1 MAGCE
6 RQLYQLLKSIEPT
19 RTQRDGAQR
28 SHNFL
33 RDILCT
39 GNMASRIRTS
49 YLTGSYARDTVIH
62 PLDDVDIV
70 FVIEP
75 KQWSSWW
82 DYPSPDSV
90 LKSFERAIRYRY
102 DGSSVRI

>member
-1 MAGCE
+1 MACCE
-6 RQLYQLLKSIEPT
+6 PQLYQVLKSVEPT
-19 RTQRDGAQR
+19 RAQRDGAQR

-62 PLDDVDIV
+62 PSTMSI
-70 FVIEP
+70 
-75 KQWSSWW
+75 
-82 DYPSPDSV
+82 
-90 LKSFERAIRYRY
+90 SF
-102 DGSSVRI
+102 S